1 MHSCHWLNGIKA
13 SMSLIISYHNFMNV
27 CGVFY
32 IVQLFFYIRITF
44 IYCFV
49 RLNMRFW
56 ILNANLLGRFNPFE
70 NGQVDIDMIM
80 TCILWNTEFHSPVL
94 GLLLSL

>member
-1 MHSCHWLNGIKA
+1 MFS
-13 SMSLIISYHNFMNV
+13 
-27 CGVFY
+27 

-44 IYCFV
+44 IFCFV
-49 RLNMRFW
+49 RLNTTYW

-70 NGQVDIDMIM
+70 NEEADTDIIS
-80 TCILWNTEFHSPVL
+80 EFYSPVL